1 MELRVPKCALKGLRL
16 DDVMFNDEHNCAMVA
31 VEEDNH
37 FKWAIDY
44 TDCGTVMSS
53 NGTNVVTYENV
64 LRTRL
69 DYTGS
74 VKPIMPLFHVPLKC
88 EVDSSYDFV
97 FHGGWHPDVTS
108 FSATDFQILFILL
121 D

>member
-1 MELRVPKCALKGLRL
+1 MTSTTVKWLHWKKTIILNGSLTTL
-16 DDVMFNDEHNCAMVA
+16 L
-31 VEEDNH
+31 VEQ
-37 FKWAIDY
+37 A
-44 TDCGTVMSS
+44 MSS

-74 VKPIMPLFHVPLKC
+74 VEPVMPLFHVPFKC
-88 EVDSSYDFV
+88 TVDSTYDFV

-108 FSATDFQILFILL
+108 FSAETGALQDQEGQMNLYH
-121 D
+121 DKHVQQQ